1 LPTPYLKANL
11 EKNEGEIMKDKT
23 LKIPNSLTADTCN
36 IFFVTKTEYSYEKTF
51 NRSNTFI
58 FN

>member
-1 LPTPYLKANL
+1 
-11 EKNEGEIMKDKT
+11 MKDKT

>member
-1 LPTPYLKANL
+1 LKPTILVPLKLYLTDY
-11 EKNEGEIMKDKT
+11 IY
-23 LKIPNSLTADTCN
+23 S